1 MEEKYMN
8 ICDSIKPNA
17 PTFYYPWYYVRTG
30 DINRALEEVNKRFP
44 TENQFK
50 LAYVGDLFLWNGEY
64 DSAVQY
70 FQKWEKIVNTENPDN
85 WFSISDWHRYGQ
97 ALVGVGDIENGRN
110 YMRKQITIN
119 RERIRLKRDP
129 QTAMY
134 DLAGIY
140 SFLEEPDSAFYW
152 LNEFDKDDL
161 GSKLRSIETFILV
174 DPQFDNIRGNPR
186 FIEMLRKVNA
196 NKMEIR
202 DQLRSMSLN

>member
-1 MEEKYMN
+1 
-8 ICDSIKPNA
+8 
-17 PTFYYPWYYVRTG
+17 
-30 DINRALEEVNKRFP
+30 
-44 TENQFK
+44 
-50 LAYVGDLFLWNGEY
+50 
-64 DSAVQY
+64 
-70 FQKWEKIVNTENPDN
+70 
-85 WFSISDWHRYGQ
+85 
-97 ALVGVGDIENGRN
+97 VGDIENGRN

-119 RERIRLKRDP
+119 RERVRLKRDP